1 MAISQS
7 PFSFPAYRRYWL
19 ARFMSVIAQNAMVV
33 VIGWQTYDLARH
45 TMSPKEAAL
54 RLGLVGLAQFL
65 PLMILTL
72 VTGLVADRIDR
83 RFIARSTV
91 TLEMGC
97 AVILAVLTWRGTISM
112 PAIFAVA
119 TLLGVARAFA
129 GPALQALGA
138 NIVPREILPSAIATS
153 SLAWQIGAIGGPALG
168 GYLYAIGSSVPYIAS
183 TVLFATSLCLLMLI
197 NVPARAVQQSTSTP
211 WRQAIEGLSYLRRNR
226 LVLGAISLDLFAVL
240 LGGATAMLPVY
251 ARDILHVGS
260 SGLGHL
266 RGAPAIGSAL
276 VALYLGRHPLRTKV
290 GVKLLAAVGIFGTG
304 TILFGI
310 SYLFPAQMV
319 VALIALGLL
328 GGADMVSV
336 FIRQSLIQLY
346 TPDQMRG
353 RVGAVST
360 LFISGSNELGEA
372 ESGFLASLIGPVAAV
387 VAGGVGTILVAL
399 AWVRLFPEIR
409 RADRLEPP
417 RSLE

>member
-1 MAISQS
+1 
-7 PFSFPAYRRYWL
+7 
-19 ARFMSVIAQNAMVV
+19 
-33 VIGWQTYDLARH
+33 
-45 TMSPKEAAL
+45 
-54 RLGLVGLAQFL
+54 
-65 PLMILTL
+65 
-72 VTGLVADRIDR
+72 
-83 RFIARSTV
+83 
-91 TLEMGC
+91 
-97 AVILAVLTWRGTISM
+97 
-112 PAIFAVA
+112 
-119 TLLGVARAFA
+119 
-129 GPALQALGA
+129 
-138 NIVPREILPSAIATS
+138 
-153 SLAWQIGAIGGPALG
+153 
-168 GYLYAIGSSVPYIAS
+168 
-183 TVLFATSLCLLMLI
+183 
-197 NVPARAVQQSTSTP
+197 
-211 WRQAIEGLSYLRRNR
+211 
-226 LVLGAISLDLFAVL
+226 
-240 LGGATAMLPVY
+240 
-251 ARDILHVGS
+251 
-260 SGLGHL
+260 
-266 RGAPAIGSAL
+266 
-276 VALYLGRHPLRTKV
+276 V